1 MSLGVEAGVDGLG
14 EGLVE
19 EAEKGEEV
27 REGWDLFGDGGCG
40 GVKMNSESSNED
52 FDDVSSE
59 IRGNDDIKAET
70 SVLVDEGGERVGI
83 NPFCVSTSSA
93 QIGSSF
99 DPLPESEAG
108 IVSYVSLI

>member
-1 MSLGVEAGVDGLG
+1 VSLGVEVSVDGLG

-19 EAEKGEEV
+19 EAGEGEEV
-27 REGWDLFGDGGCG
+27 REGWDLFGDG

-70 SVLVDEGGERVGI
+70 SVLVDEGGERVGV

-99 DPLPESEAG
+99 DPLSESEAG
-108 IVSYVSLI
+108 KVSYVSLI